1 MYLYLSFAILKIYIS
16 YKMNKNI
23 FNFILHLIKTRI
35 NNKNKLIAQKR
46 KGVVSQKKEE
56 EKGTKGN

>member
-1 MYLYLSFAILKIYIS
+1 
-16 YKMNKNI
+16 MNKNI